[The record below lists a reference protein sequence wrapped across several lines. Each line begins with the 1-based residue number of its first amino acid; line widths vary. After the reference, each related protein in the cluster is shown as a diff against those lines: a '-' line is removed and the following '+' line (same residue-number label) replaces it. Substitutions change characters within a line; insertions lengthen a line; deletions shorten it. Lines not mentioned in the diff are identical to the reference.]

1 VDIRIH
7 IERLVIEGLPVPP
20 SQRPLIQAALE
31 AELAGRLTALGPGP
45 GLLADGAISRLAA
58 GTMHLPAQPG
68 AAALG
73 RQIAGAI
80 HAGLARD

>member
-1 VDIRIH
+1 VDIRVH

-20 SQRPLIQAALE
+20 GQRPLIKAALE
-31 AELAGRLTALGPGP
+31 AELADKLAAGGPGAEV
-45 GLLADGAISRLAA
+45 LAGGAIPRLAA
-58 GTMHLPAQPG
+58 GTIHLPARPG

-73 RQIAGAI
+73 RQIAGAV

>member
-1 VDIRIH
+1 MNIRVH

-20 SQRPLIQAALE
+20 SQRPLIKAALE
-31 AELAGRLTALGPGP
+31 AELMARLTASGTSAGMVA
-45 GLLADGAISRLAA
+45 GGAIPRLTA
-58 GTMHLPAQPG
+58 GTIHVPPRPG

-73 RQIAGAI
+73 RQIAGAV

>member
-1 VDIRIH
+1 MDIRVH

-31 AELAGRLTALGPGP
+31 AELADKLAASGPEP
-45 GLLADGAISRLAA
+45 GLLAGGTIPRLAA
-58 GTMHLPAQPG
+58 GAIHLSPQPG

-80 HAGLARD
+80 HTGLGHG